1 MASQLQQNERNLL
14 RLPIEILAEIVK
26 ELRFI
31 DVPFNTEYPDI
42 KIQKETNQNLKS
54 LRLAHRTFAECDDL
68 NTILFSN
75 IVLEPTRAAL
85 TSLQRGDFSRVARH
99 VHSVTFTTPPS
110 WTLPYKAYEKMLR
123 SLQDSSVLF
132 WPEGLKS
139 AYDAYMNDA
148 RDTQAL
154 LEDPEGELKQAWT
167 GILKTLGDRLEK
179 VKLLSY
185 DCEKIRQVKYLD
197 ALSKEDIGMSWQL
210 PRHDH
215 KEDEWAR
222 FELRDENSEPT
233 VEYHCKHATA
243 VTGDKLIAMVFTCLA
258 ASGVAIPNLNIQ
270 LFMTGDVECKD
281 IPGWEELDFSKL
293 KILHISPEIPSG
305 ENGLV
310 ERHLW
315 AMSDSHAEKMKIKSG
330 DFCHDLLDKCHS
342 SIQHFAYGIDHVG
355 KGVLCWPIRRPSHD
369 FPELTH
375 LTQKGNIFPQALAHW
390 LLHFKSLQH
399 LEVSGKVCRGPA
411 DVDWRF
417 VFSAIREHPNVSGE
431 TPKGL
436 RVDLDDLHMEGSVS
450 YSGVIC
456 KDASIATKRHERDM
470 SLEHY
475 QDVNYGMEAHFY
487 GEMPLGENKALL
499 YHMGRWE
506 PRDEED
512 ESDS

>member
-1 MASQLQQNERNLL
+1 MASQLRQNQSILL
-14 RLPIEILAEIVK
+14 SLPAEILAEIIK

-31 DVPFNTEYPDI
+31 SVPFSTEYPNI
-42 KIQKETNQNLKS
+42 KVEKETHENLKS
-54 LRLAHRTFAECDDL
+54 LRLAHRTFADCDDL
-68 NTILFSN
+68 HSILFSN
-75 IVLEPTRAAL
+75 ICLEPTRAGL
-85 TSLQRGDFSRVARH
+85 TSLQRGDFSCVAQH
-99 VHSVTFTTPPS
+99 VHSITFTTPPS
-110 WTLPYKAYEKMLR
+110 WALPCKPYEKILR
-123 SLQDSSVLF
+123 SSQESSVLF

-139 AYDAYMNDA
+139 AYDTYMSDA

-154 LEDPEGELKQAWT
+154 LEDPESELKKAWT
-167 GILKTLGDRLEK
+167 EVLKTLGDCLEK

-197 ALSKEDIGMSWQL
+197 TFDKEDIGMPWQL

-215 KEDEWAR
+215 KEDRFAH

-233 VEYHCKHATA
+233 VEHHCKHATA

-258 ASGVAIPNLNIQ
+258 ASGIAIPNLNIQ
-270 LFMTGDVECKD
+270 VFMTGDVECKD
-281 IPGWEELDFSKL
+281 IPGWEDLDFSKL
-293 KILHISPEIPSG
+293 KVLHISPEIPSG

-315 AMSDSHAEKMKIKSG
+315 AMSNSYAEKMKIKAG
-330 DFCHDLLDKCHS
+330 DLCHDLLDKCHS

-355 KGVLCWPIRRPSHD
+355 KGVLCWPIRKPSHE
-369 FPELTH
+369 FPELTR
-375 LTQKGNIFPQALAHW
+375 LTQKGNIFPHALAHW
-390 LLHFKSLQH
+390 LLHLKSLQH
-399 LEVSGKVCRGPA
+399 LEVSGKICRGPA
-411 DVDWRF
+411 DFDWRF

-436 RVDLDDLHMEGSVS
+436 RVDLDNLHMEGDVS
-450 YSGVIC
+450 HSGVIC

-470 SLEHY
+470 SLEHWE
-475 QDVNYGMEAHFY
+475 DVNYGMEAHFY

-499 YHMGRWE
+499 YCMGQWE
-506 PRDEED
+506 PEDEED

>member
-1 MASQLQQNERNLL
+1 MASQFQQNDSNLL
-14 RLPIEILAEIVK
+14 GLPTEILSEIVK

-31 DVPFNTEYPDI
+31 HVPFSAEYPDI
-42 KIQKETNQNLKS
+42 KVEKETHENLKS
-54 LRLAHRTFAECDDL
+54 LRLTHRAFANCDDL
-68 NTILFSN
+68 NCILFSN
-75 IVLEPTRAAL
+75 ICLEPTRASL
-85 TSLQRGDFSRVARH
+85 TSLQRGDFSRVALH
-99 VHSVTFTTPPS
+99 VRSVTFTTPPS
-110 WTLPYKAYEKMLR
+110 WALPYKAYEKILR
-123 SLQDSSVLF
+123 GSQESSVLF
-132 WPEGLKS
+132 LPDGLKA
-139 AYDAYMNDA
+139 AYDAYMSDA

-167 GILKTLGDRLEK
+167 GIIKILGDRLEK

-185 DCEKIRQVKYLD
+185 DCERIRQVNYID
-197 ALSKEDIGMSWQL
+197 TPNTDVGIPWQL
-210 PRHDH
+210 PRHNH
-215 KEDEWAR
+215 EDDRWAH

-243 VTGDKLIAMVFTCLA
+243 VTGDKLIAMVLTCLA
-258 ASGVAIPNLNIQ
+258 ASGVAVPNLNMQ
-270 LFMTGDVECKD
+270 LFMTGDLECKD
-281 IPGWEELDFSKL
+281 IPGWEDLDFSKL
-293 KILHISPEIPSG
+293 KVLHISPEIPSG

-315 AMSDSHAEKMKIKSG
+315 AMSNSQAERMKIKSG

-355 KGVLCWPIRRPSHD
+355 KGVLCWPTRKPSHD
-369 FPELTH
+369 FPELTR

-390 LLHFKSLQH
+390 LLHLKSLRH

-436 RVDLDDLHMEGSVS
+436 RVDLDELHMEGDVS

-470 SLEHY
+470 SLELWE
-475 QDVNYGMEAHFY
+475 DLNYGMEAHLY
-487 GEMPLGENKALL
+487 GEMPFGENKALL
-499 YHMGRWE
+499 YCMGQWE
-506 PRDEED
+506 PTDEGE
-512 ESDS
+512 ESD